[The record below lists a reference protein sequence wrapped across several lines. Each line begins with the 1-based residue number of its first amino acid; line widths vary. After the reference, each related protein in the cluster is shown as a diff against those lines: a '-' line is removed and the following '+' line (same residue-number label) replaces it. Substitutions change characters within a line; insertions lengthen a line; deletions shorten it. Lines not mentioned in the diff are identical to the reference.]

1 MDQKSKTVVSVAP
14 QERFMPSIFFYKK
27 SMSHELLLAVLAGG
41 GPDVQCE
48 SSHPSTRVRLEL
60 DIESVAVRREHLSTF
75 LKIA

>member
-1 MDQKSKTVVSVAP
+1 
-14 QERFMPSIFFYKK
+14 
-27 SMSHELLLAVLAGG
+27 MSRELLLAVLAGG

-75 LKIA
+75 LKVAW